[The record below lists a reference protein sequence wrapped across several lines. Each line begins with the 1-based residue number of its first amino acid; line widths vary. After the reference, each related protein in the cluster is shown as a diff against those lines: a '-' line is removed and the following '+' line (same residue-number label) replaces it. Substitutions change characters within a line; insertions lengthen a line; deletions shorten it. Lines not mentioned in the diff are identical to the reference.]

1 MENYHLQF
9 DDEDVK
15 NGLLNVDPDGCLKP
29 AKKVIFNETLDDGTI
44 LFCGRPANEMTQD
57 EAYGLC
63 MKHFEAH
70 TLWADS
76 EHPITAICHGGT
88 RGLAASYVNMTSGS
102 TGFPIADGHCY
113 ISMSAFKSNEV

>member
-1 MENYHLQF
+1 MANYHLQF

-29 AKKVIFNETLDDGTI
+29 AKKVIFTETLDDGTI
-44 LFCGRPANEMTQD
+44 LCCGKPAKEMTQD

-70 TLWADS
+70 TLWAIPEAPVVSLCD
-76 EHPITAICHGGT
+76 GGS
-88 RGLAASYVNMTSGS
+88 RGLAACYISLTSGS
-102 TGFPIADGHCY
+102 QGFPSLEAKLYIAA
-113 ISMSAFKSNEV
+113 SAFKSNEV